1 MDSFAWKTKNGF
13 MVLNPEIQLLYKS
26 RSKRP
31 KDFQDL
37 HNCLPVLN
45 IKQKANLKNWI
56 AIDSGE
62 EHPWLKLI

>member
-1 MDSFAWKTKNGF
+1 MDSFAWKTEKGL

-37 HNCLPVLN
+37 HNCLPVLSLN
-45 IKQKANLKNWI
+45 QKNQLKKWI
-56 AIDSGE
+56 AVDSGD
-62 EHPWLKLI
+62 EHPWLDLI